1 MADDESVDFSAEL
14 EREDKLLEKVAQAK
28 KPDIKKQ
35 PSIPKVLPAPIIIDE
50 SDIPAHA
57 VI

>member
-28 KPDIKKQ
+28 KPAIKKQ
-35 PSIPKVLPAPIIIDE
+35 PSIP
-50 SDIPAHA
+50 
-57 VI
+57 